1 MEPVK
6 VAEHEQRLGEES
18 DEILLS
24 YMSLRD
30 TNPSAAQAA
39 WREFYNRHLR
49 YMFWISN
56 GICRGILDDSA
67 INDLVQDVFIRAYE
81 RAETFKGGGLRDPE
95 RLQRR
100 ARAWL
105 GTIAKHILMDIL
117 RSRSAI
123 STINSEQKDL
133 ENLIC
138 ESGDSDSES
147 PQMRLLQTALNQL
160 SENEQ
165 YVLRVT
171 FQWYELGKQQRLP
184 NDVAADL
191 AKALNTTSANI
202 RQIRRRALQ
211 KIEQI
216 IKMNSNS

>member
-6 VAEHEQRLGEES
+6 VAEHEQLLGEES

-30 TNPSAAQAA
+30 TNLSAAQDA

-49 YMFWISN
+49 YIFWISN
-56 GICRGILDDSA
+56 RICRGILDDSA

-95 RLQRR
+95 KLQHR

-117 RSRSAI
+117 RSRSGV
-123 STINSEQKDL
+123 STINLEQKDL

-138 ESGDSDSES
+138 ESSDSESDS
-147 PQMRLLQTALNQL
+147 PQMRLLQTALSQL

-216 IKMNSNS
+216 IKMNSDS